1 MFLTEDELVTLTGY
15 KSPGKQAKWLTDR
28 GLLYTRN
35 GAGKVV
41 LLRSMVE
48 AMYGS
53 PTAATPPE
61 PRWDRLL
68 EATTKKRKGPKE

>member
-15 KSPGKQAKWLTDR
+15 KSPGKQAEWLAER
-28 GLLYTRN
+28 GLRHTRN

-53 PTAATPPE
+53 PTAAKAPE
-61 PRWDRLL
+61 PRWDHLL
-68 EATTKKRKGPKE
+68 EATTKKRKGTKG